1 MSVPVL
7 IGTTNPAK
15 VKRFERL
22 LDGKDVEILTPPM
35 LHISGEPE
43 ETGCSPEENARI
55 KARFYGRYCDRVIG
69 NDSGLYF
76 LNLPEGDPR
85 QPGLHVR
92 SPQGARLNDD
102 EMIAY
107 YSALAAS
114 LGGRLQAY
122 YRDAVAV
129 SLAGQVSSLTEND
142 QEICHGMFYMVDT
155 PHALRNPGWPLDSL
169 SILPA
174 TGRYFADAELKAQA
188 CAEQN
193 DATHSGFEKRLWDF
207 LLDALKL

>member
-1 MSVPVL
+1 MHVKVL

-22 LDGKDVEILTPPM
+22 LKGSNAEILTPPM
-35 LHISGEPE
+35 LNISEAPQ
-43 ETGCSPEENARI
+43 ETGASPAENARI
-55 KARFYGRYCDRVIG
+55 KACFYGRYCDCVIG

-76 LNLPEGDPR
+76 LNLPENDAR

-92 SPQGARLNDD
+92 SPQGVRLDD
-102 EMIAY
+102 EQMIAY
-107 YSALAAS
+107 YAALAAS
-114 LGGRLQAY
+114 LGGRLDAY

-129 SLAGQVSSLTEND
+129 GVQGEVYTLTQND
-142 QEICHGMFYMVDT
+142 QEIRNGLFYMVDT
-155 PHALRNPGWPLDSL
+155 PHTLRHPGWPLDSL

-174 TGRYFADAELKAQA
+174 TGRYFVDADAHEA
-188 CAEQN
+188 QN
-193 DATHSGFEKRLWDF
+193 DATLSGFEQRLRDF

>member
-114 LGGRLQAY
+114 LGGRLQA
-122 YRDAVAV
+122 
-129 SLAGQVSSLTEND
+129 
-142 QEICHGMFYMVDT
+142 
-155 PHALRNPGWPLDSL
+155 
-169 SILPA
+169 
-174 TGRYFADAELKAQA
+174 
-188 CAEQN
+188 
-193 DATHSGFEKRLWDF
+193 
-207 LLDALKL
+207 

>member
-1 MSVPVL
+1 MTKVL

-22 LDGKDVEILTPPM
+22 LAGKNIEILTPPM

-43 ETGCSPEENARI
+43 EAGRSPEENARI
-55 KARFYGRYCDRVIG
+55 KARFYGQYCDRVIG

-76 LNLPEGDPR
+76 LNLPEDDPR

-102 EMIAY
+102 GMIAY

-122 YRDAVAV
+122 YRDAAAV
-129 SLAGQVSSLTEND
+129 CVNGRVDSLTEND
-142 QEICHGMFYMVDT
+142 QEIRRGMFYMVDT

-174 TGRYFADAELKAQA
+174 TGRYFVDAELDAQA
-188 CAEQN
+188 CAGQN
-193 DATHSGFEKRLWDF
+193 DATHSGFEKRLRDF
-207 LLDALKL
+207 LAGALEL

>member
-1 MSVPVL
+1 
-7 IGTTNPAK
+7 
-15 VKRFERL
+15 
-22 LDGKDVEILTPPM
+22 
-35 LHISGEPE
+35 
-43 ETGCSPEENARI
+43 
-55 KARFYGRYCDRVIG
+55 
-69 NDSGLYF
+69 
-76 LNLPEGDPR
+76 
-85 QPGLHVR
+85 
-92 SPQGARLNDD
+92 
-102 EMIAY
+102 MIAY

-114 LGGRLQAY
+114 VGGRLQAY

-129 SLAGQVSSLTEND
+129 SLAGKVSSLTEND

-193 DATHSGFEKRLWDF
+193 DATHSGFEKRLRDF